1 MSSSSVAVRLQ
12 HEPVALGA
20 RVALVAFCLAVGLG
34 YRASVSVVPAG
45 IAEVA
50 FVVALALVLLAIALI
65 ARGRRDLEVY
75 WAIPFAFFVFV
86 AAALFGDGNISP
98 FQRLFVQVVLHQT
111 TTANNPL
118 ASTVAGTV
126 LAQVFGTALLAT
138 PVIVLTLAFGGSL
151 ESIFLG
157 RPKEWLTLI
166 IAVVCFL
173 VVYFLAL
180 RGRTESFFPTH
191 GTVTASRVLAW
202 TPALVVLVLLNG
214 FREELW
220 FRALFLKKYA
230 CFFTPLASNILAAVV
245 FASFHVEVRY
255 SASIVLFLAYAL
267 AIGLVAGWMM
277 QRSNSILASTIFHAG
292 TDIPIFLVYL
302 SWVSP

>member
-1 MSSSSVAVRLQ
+1 MSGSAVAARLQ
-12 HEPVALGA
+12 QQPVALGT
-20 RVALVAFCLAVGLG
+20 RVALVVFCLAAGLG
-34 YRASVSVVPAG
+34 YRASVSLVPAG
-45 IAEVA
+45 IAELA
-50 FVVALALVLLAIALI
+50 FVVVLALLLLAIALI
-65 ARGRRDLEVY
+65 ARGRKDLEAY

-86 AAALFGDGNISP
+86 AAAFFGDGNISP
-98 FQRLFVQVVLHQT
+98 FQRLFVQDVLHQSS
-111 TTANNPL
+111 TANNPL
-118 ASTVAGTV
+118 ASTFAGTV
-126 LAQVFGTALLAT
+126 LAQVFGTVLLAT

-151 ESIFLG
+151 ESIFLS
-157 RPKEWLTLI
+157 RPKEWLTLT
-166 IAVVCFL
+166 IAVACFV

-191 GTVTASRVLAW
+191 GQVTSEKVLEW

-230 CFFTPLASNILAAVV
+230 RFFTPLASNVLTAIV
-245 FASFHVEVRY
+245 FASFHVQVRY
-255 SASIVLFLAYAL
+255 SASILVFLAYAL

-277 QRSNSILASTIFHAG
+277 QRSSSILASAIFHAG

-302 SWVSP
+302 SWVSF